1 MARVGLL
8 LRPDLCI
15 GCRACQVA
23 CKQWNGLPAE
33 KTRNTG
39 THENPPDL
47 SANLFNRIKFI
58 EISDNGHGIRWL
70 FVSQRCMH
78 CGEPACVEV
87 CPVKAITR
95 TEDGIVLYDREKC
108 IACHT
113 CKEACPFR
121 IPRYDQGGKGKI
133 AKCHFCFERIRAGL
147 TPACAKTCPTD
158 AIKFGK
164 RDELILYSKKLGYP
178 VIYGEKELGGLGV
191 IFALR
196 EDPKV
201 YRLAEN
207 PQMPAHVA
215 FWSTLLKLTL
225 GKRGSKLLRYFV

>member
-1 MARVGLL
+1 MARVGILI
-8 LRPDLCI
+8 RPDLCI

-23 CKQWNGLPAE
+23 CKQWNQLPAE
-33 KTRNTG
+33 NTKNQG

-47 SANLFNRIKFI
+47 SANLFNRVRFI
-58 EISDNGHGIRWL
+58 EISGNGRGVKWL
-70 FVSQRCMH
+70 FVNQRCMH

-87 CPVKAITR
+87 CPVKAVTK
-95 TEDGIVLYDREKC
+95 TEEGMVIYDKEKC

-113 CKEACPFR
+113 CKEACPFG
-121 IPRYDQGGKGKI
+121 IPRYDSGGKGKI
-133 AKCHFCFERIRAGL
+133 AKCHFCFDRVRAGL
-147 TPACAKTCPTD
+147 IPACAKTCPTE

-164 RDELILYSKKLGYP
+164 RDELIALAKKLGYP
-178 VIYGEKELGGLGV
+178 VIYGEKEQGGLGV

-196 EDPKV
+196 EPPRV
-201 YRLAEN
+201 YKLTEN

-215 FWSTLLKLTL
+215 FWNSLLRLAL